1 MINRGEEMKNKL
13 RRVNKG
19 IVLLLLLV
27 ITVVTIS
34 IIDTAKYAARKDQA
48 MQKADVFVTELAHLY
63 TWPKDMPDVDAA
75 EFEKKSDKY
84 ISYFDEGY
92 SKVKPH
98 VYDSKFLKKELTERA
113 MSSVRSFLLDDVK
126 PKQVTFTP
134 QFNKPR
140 LNKETAEIKG
150 TVTSKTVDKSGKTF
164 NRSSE
169 FILHMEYINEEWVVV
184 EFMLNSDMF

>member
-1 MINRGEEMKNKL
+1 MKHKIL
-13 RRVNKG
+13 RVNKG
-19 IVLLLLLV
+19 IVLLLVLIIV
-27 ITVVTIS
+27 IVTIS
-34 IIDTAKYAARKDQA
+34 ILDTAKYAARKDLA
-48 MQKADVFVTELAHLY
+48 MQKAETFVTELAGLY

-75 EFEKKSDKY
+75 EFEKKADKY

-134 QFNKPR
+134 EFKKPK
-140 LNKETAEIKG
+140 LNKETAEIRG
-150 TVTSKTVDKSGKTF
+150 TVTSKTIDKNGKTF
-164 NRSSE
+164 NRSSD

-184 EFMLNSDMF
+184 EFLLNSDMF